1 MRKLIFLLIPLIF
14 LVLPFTSQSGE
25 EGSSDVKP
33 AVYGVMMY
41 ADWCGSC
48 KALDPKI
55 AQARKEANLDQ
66 EDILFVRWDLTDE
79 VTSHQAEMMAAVL
92 GLSDLYKTNAGKT
105 GFMLLVDAD
114 SGEKLAQLTMKHEA
128 TEIAAKIQASIKSAK
143 S

>member
-1 MRKLIFLLIPLIF
+1 MQKFIYLLIPIIF
-14 LVLPFTSQSGE
+14 FVLPFTSHSAE

-33 AVYGVMMY
+33 AVYGVLMY

-55 AQARKEANLDQ
+55 SQAREEANLDQ
-66 EDILFVRWDLTDE
+66 QDILFVRWDLTDE
-79 VTSHQAEMMAAVL
+79 VTSHQAKMMAAVL
-92 GLSDLYKTNAGKT
+92 GLSDLYEANAGKT

-114 SGEKLAQLTMKHEA
+114 SGEKLAQLTTKHEA
-128 TEIAAKIQASIKSAK
+128 AEIATKIQASIKSAK

>member
-1 MRKLIFLLIPLIF
+1 MRKLIFLLIPLMF

-25 EGSSDVKP
+25 EDSLDIKP
-33 AVYGVMMY
+33 AVYGILMY
-41 ADWCGSC
+41 ADWCGTC

-66 EDILFVRWDLTDE
+66 EDILFLRWDLTDE
-79 VTSHQAEMMAAVL
+79 LTSHQAEMMAAVL
-92 GLSDLYKTNAGKT
+92 GLGDLYNENAGKT

-128 TEIAAKIQASIKSAK
+128 TDIAEKIQASIESVKS
-143 S
+143 